1 MKFIKPLVAFTLLT
15 HTMQKSFEKEN
26 DLNEKLADLDENI
39 DNKIYKFNSYI
50 PKDLIIDAYFPNG
63 YTEITPNGIRKV
75 TRENILKERKEK
87 IIKEREIEKQR
98 EENEKKQYCPKISED
113 LTNCDNVYKEYKKK
127 QNKEFNLMNQRSELM
142 QEEMKLILDKEDNEK
157 INNVDKRLHKI
168 KQSID
173 KINEEQKQLLNCMKD
188 CVENKQFYEEKFRKD
203 CINNKMEKIF
213 VNSLPP
219 QQQNEI
225 QGNKDYQT
233 MDFNIVYKN
242 NAKKEAER
250 ACYQYEKYSKDSNLR
265 EIQYEN
271 IKTYEDIKQI
281 LKTK

>member
-1 MKFIKPLVAFTLLT
+1 
-15 HTMQKSFEKEN
+15 
-26 DLNEKLADLDENI
+26 
-39 DNKIYKFNSYI
+39 
-50 PKDLIIDAYFPNG
+50 
-63 YTEITPNGIRKV
+63 
-75 TRENILKERKEK
+75 
-87 IIKEREIEKQR
+87 
-98 EENEKKQYCPKISED
+98 
-113 LTNCDNVYKEYKKK
+113 
-127 QNKEFNLMNQRSELM
+127 MNQRSELR
-142 QEEMKLILDKEDNEK
+142 QEKMKLILDKEDNEK
-157 INNVDKRLHKI
+157 INNVDKKLHKI

-203 CINNKMEKIF
+203 CINNKKEKIF

-242 NAKKEAER
+242 NVEKEAKR
-250 ACYQYEKYSKDSNLR
+250 TCDQYDKYSKDSVLR
-265 EIQYEN
+265 EIQYKN
-271 IKTYEDIKQI
+271 MKTCEDIKQI

>member
-15 HTMQKSFEKEN
+15 RTMQKSFKKEN

-39 DNKIYKFNSYI
+39 GNSYI

-63 YTEITPNGIRKV
+63 YTEITTNGIRKV
-75 TRENILKERKEK
+75 KHEDILKERKERKEK

-98 EENEKKQYCPKISED
+98 EENKKKQYCPKISED

-127 QNKEFNLMNQRSELM
+127 QNNELNLIDQQSELIR
-142 QEEMKLILDKEDNEK
+142 EKMKLILDKEDNEK
-157 INNVDKRLHKI
+157 IKNVDKKLHKV

-203 CINNKMEKIF
+203 CINNKKEKIF

-242 NAKKEAER
+242 NVEKEAKR
-250 ACYQYEKYSKDSNLR
+250 TCDQYDKYSKDSVRR
-265 EIQYEN
+265 EIQYKN

-281 LKTK
+281 FKTK